1 MRYFSVDFIN
11 VLLTFIWSI
20 SRFLI
25 IININIIRK
34 IFIRTMKAN
43 VLL

>member
-1 MRYFSVDFIN
+1 MKCFNVDFVN
-11 VLLTFIWSI
+11 ALLTFIWSI

-25 IININIIRK
+25 VININIIRK

-43 VLL
+43 VLS